1 MTWIRSDV
9 VDGVL
14 HSAVR
19 AVARSA
25 TYALYGRNYA
35 APLNPTAMLFVDP
48 TAITSIP
55 VDKPRPPL
63 PVLSGV
69 KDGEWDRHTRAV
81 TEDVVSESF
90 RERFEQGCSWEETE
104 YHSFMLDRLNCS
116 SGEWQQY
123 RELSDVRRRYDR
135 LDRLYETIK
144 SVGYKPQHELTDEQ
158 FVDFT
163 NKNQGLGITLPP
175 EFREVS
181 VYVSRDGEFMWAAG
195 MHRLCIAQLVG
206 VETIPVRIRLRHEAW
221 QQHRDAVY
229 TGRREP
235 SAHPDL
241 RDLR

>member
-1 MTWIRSDV
+1 MAGIASGA
-9 VDGVL
+9 VDTVL
-14 HSAVR
+14 YGAVR
-19 AVARSA
+19 ALARGG
-25 TYALYGRNYA
+25 TYALYGRSHA
-35 APLNPTAMLFVDP
+35 APLQPTAVLFVDP
-48 TAITSIP
+48 AAITSIP
-55 VDKPRPPL
+55 VEKPRPPL

-69 KDGEWDRHTRAV
+69 EGGEWDRSTRAV
-81 TEDVVSESF
+81 ADDVVYESF
-90 RERFEQGCSWEETE
+90 RERFEHGQSWEDTE
-104 YHSFMLDRLNCS
+104 YHSFMLERLEAS

-123 RELSDVRRRYDR
+123 EELSDVQERYDR

-144 SVGYKPQHELTDEQ
+144 SDGYKPQRELTDEQ
-158 FVDFT
+158 FVDFS
-163 NKNQGLGITLPP
+163 NKNRGIALTLPP

-221 QQHRDAVY
+221 QHHRDAVY

-235 SAHPDL
+235 AAHPDL